1 MEKQHS
7 FTREEL
13 LKSGRGELYGP
24 KNAQLPLPN
33 MLMMDRITYISD

>member
-24 KNAQLPLPN
+24 KNAQLP
-33 MLMMDRITYISD
+33 